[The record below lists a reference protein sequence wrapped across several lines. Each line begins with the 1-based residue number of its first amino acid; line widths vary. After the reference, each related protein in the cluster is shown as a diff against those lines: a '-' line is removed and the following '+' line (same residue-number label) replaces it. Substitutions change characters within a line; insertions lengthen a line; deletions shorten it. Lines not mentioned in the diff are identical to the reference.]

1 MSSETA
7 LPTAGMSAKRTR
19 GGRDRLLQAATDL
32 FNAHSLAGTSLQMIA
47 NALGIRKAS
56 IYSHFTSKEELVN
69 SLLVPVLDAAEA
81 AVRRLDDVPER
92 ERRSAGARFLAEFYV
107 EHRRVVGLVL
117 LDRGGLDSALDARV
131 ESLVAAL
138 GDVLAGSADP
148 VAAARGEGTVYGM
161 AAVVQR
167 RPTLS
172 DEELR
177 GLITDILV
185 VGR

>member
-1 MSSETA
+1 MSSDSA
-7 LPTAGMSAKRTR
+7 LHGTGAALKRTR
-19 GGRDRLLQAATDL
+19 GGRDRLLQAATEL

-56 IYSHFTSKEELVN
+56 IYSHFESKEELIN
-69 SLLVPVLDAAEA
+69 SLLVPVLDEAEA
-81 AVRRLDDVPER
+81 AVGRLQAGPDQDRAE
-92 ERRSAGARFLAEFYV
+92 AGARFLADFYV

-117 LDRGGLDSALDARV
+117 LDRGGLDPALNARV

-138 GDVLAGSADP
+138 GAVLAGDADP
-148 VAAARGEGTVYGM
+148 AAAARGEGTVYGM

-172 DEELR
+172 DPELR
-177 GLITDILV
+177 DLLKEVLGIDD
-185 VGR
+185 